1 MPSKIQRVR
10 ISSGAIAADGTA
22 TAYSSPICGKIL
34 AVEIDYP
41 AATCTV
47 DIDTDGELKAQ
58 KILDLAAANTDVAL
72 YPRVNVC
79 DNTGAATIIYGTG
92 NEVATEFVVNGRLK
106 LAIASGTAT
115 QVVTVDVF
123 YEAF

>member
-10 ISSGAIAADGTA
+10 MSGTIAAAGTA
-22 TAYSSPICGKIL
+22 TAYSSPICGKII
-34 AVEIDYP
+34 AVLVDYP
-41 AATCTV
+41 AAACTV
-47 DIDTDGELKAQ
+47 DIDTDGELVAQ
-58 KILDLAAANTDVAL
+58 KIVDLASASTDAVY

-79 DNTGAATIIYGTG
+79 DNTGAATVIYGTG

-106 LAIASGTAT
+106 LSIASGTAT
-115 QVVTVDVF
+115 QVVTVDVL